1 MISFQFVFKSKFDFT
16 GVTGM
21 ISEELKKLRYEDEFT
36 SFNDIYK
43 LYSGPLSPFKIP
55 NVRILSELC
64 LLKMK
69 I

>member
-1 MISFQFVFKSKFDFT
+1 MPFQVLFKVEFGST
-16 GVTGM
+16 GLTGM

-43 LYSGPLSPFKIP
+43 LYSGPLSPFRIP

-64 LLKMK
+64 LFKMK

>member
-1 MISFQFVFKSKFDFT
+1 M
-16 GVTGM
+16 TGM
-21 ISEELKKLRYEDEFT
+21 ISEELKKLRYEDEFA

-43 LYSGPLSPFKIP
+43 LYSGPLNPFKIP